1 MATHFHDDRTR
12 RPPLGDLLRYWR
24 GMRGKSQLDLALDS
38 GVSQK
43 HISFLE
49 TGRSTP
55 SRQMVLDLAHALGI
69 PLRERNELILA
80 AGYAP
85 VYSQDPPDKLPAEV
99 DKAIQRMLRQHE
111 PFPAL
116 LMDRY
121 WSVVATNEA
130 APLFFGKFT
139 DLNNRPR
146 PRNLLHLIFD
156 PAGLRPF
163 IENIEDTAPALITRI
178 YRECVGGVIDDGTRQ
193 LLAELSAYPDL
204 PKGAAGISR
213 RSDLNLPVLPIKFLA
228 EGKSLPMF
236 SLVTTVGSPQ
246 TVAVEELRVET
257 LFPTDEEA
265 ERNYLA
271 FIAGAP
277 EAGPAQK

>member
-1 MATHFHDDRTR
+1 
-12 RPPLGDLLRYWR
+12 
-24 GMRGKSQLDLALDS
+24 
-38 GVSQK
+38 
-43 HISFLE
+43 
-49 TGRSTP
+49 
-55 SRQMVLDLAHALGI
+55 MVLDLAHALGV
-69 PLRERNELILA
+69 PLRERNEIILA

-99 DKAIQRMLRQHE
+99 DKAIQRMLRQQE

-130 APLFFGKFT
+130 APLFFGKFM

-163 IENIEDTAPALITRI
+163 IENFEDTAPALITRI
-178 YRECVGGVIDDGTRQ
+178 YRECVGGVLDDGTRQ
-193 LLAELSAYPDL
+193 LLAELSAYPDF

-213 RSDLNLPVLPIKFLA
+213 RSDLSLPVLPIKFLA
-228 EGKSLPMF
+228 KGKPLPMF

-257 LFPTDEEA
+257 LYPTDGEA
-265 ERNYLA
+265 EGNYLA
-271 FIAGAP
+271 FIAGALG
-277 EAGPAQK
+277 AGLVKK

>member
-1 MATHFHDDRTR
+1 MATHFNDDRVG

-24 GMRGKSQLDLALDS
+24 GMRGMSQLDLALDS

-69 PLRERNELILA
+69 PLRERNAIILA

-85 VYSQDPPDKLPAEV
+85 VYVQDPPDKLPAEV
-99 DKAIQRMLRQHE
+99 DKAVQRMLRQHE

-116 LMDRY
+116 VMDRY

-130 APLFFGKFT
+130 APLFFGRFT

-163 IENIEDTAPALITRI
+163 IENFEDTAPALITRI
-178 YRECVGGVIDDGTRQ
+178 YRECVGGVLDDGTRQ
-193 LLAELSAYPDL
+193 LLAELSAYPDF
-204 PKGAAGISR
+204 PRRAAGVPR
-213 RSDLNLPVLPIKFLA
+213 TGDLNLPVLPIKFLA
-228 EGKSLPMF
+228 KGKSLPMF

-265 ERNYLA
+265 ESNYLA
-271 FIAGAP
+271 FITGAP
-277 EAGPAQK
+277 GAGPAQK